1 MKNSNNRH
9 EAITFNT
16 RGFKW
21 LYLSEKLPPP
31 SQAFIGRKNK
41 NEISV
46 KPTVF
51 SSCII
56 YTNCFVLNKQKKKE

>member
-1 MKNSNNRH
+1 MKNSNNHR
-9 EAITFNT
+9 EAITFNA

-21 LYLSEKLPPP
+21 LSLAEKLPH
-31 SQAFIGRKNK
+31 QAFIGRQNK

-56 YTNCFVLNKQKKKE
+56 YTKCFVSNKINK